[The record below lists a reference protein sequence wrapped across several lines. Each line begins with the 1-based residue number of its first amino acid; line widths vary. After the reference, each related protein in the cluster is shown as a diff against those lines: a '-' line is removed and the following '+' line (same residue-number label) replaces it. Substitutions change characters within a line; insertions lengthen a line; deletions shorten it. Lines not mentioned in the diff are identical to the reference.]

1 MKKIKIL
8 VSILIIAVLML
19 SIPVFSVDA
28 ATEPS
33 YVTLKQIHNKPNATT
48 ASIDAEI
55 KVIKDSTGCKVQNSN
70 NNWLNPFVYDDY
82 DHLVVYGI
90 PSGDFVGDFYE
101 RADGKMR
108 YNGKAGEYKYLGE
121 NADGALVTNDRY
133 YPEGTQVGSIF
144 PNVQSYKDIKWNDV
158 TGAYTSWQGLSK
170 EQKEVLSDH
179 YFSDDDYYGTC
190 VNGDEVK
197 LTLSELLGSDLTKKA
212 LVQVAPS
219 FWSVSGSVRLEYDP
233 GHWDSVI
240 FKPLAPNTLIKA
252 SITAQDT
259 YTMTADMDS
268 IDVPYTVNGTVSGDI
283 VINNM
288 LGKLKELAFK
298 SFSILQTKDFSN
310 ELVTQ
315 HAQFTKTYSRSELKE
330 GINTKTLTAS
340 ATVTT
345 IMPNDEPKT
354 ADAEKPINIIVLPK
368 IIPPSTGNIEVRC
381 IDSLTNTLIP
391 YTGSTITNV
400 PYGISKTISSPPV
413 DGYSAIGSY
422 SVYNGS
428 SETTSISNMQRGT
441 LSQSVTLSSTS
452 KNAYVYFWYDVIK
465 GPVAYIDGPTK
476 VKAGNDFDLSG
487 SRSYCKQAGA
497 TIVKYH
503 WSVPITGVSG
513 TTSFGSPG
521 IYTVKLTVTDS
532 NGLTGSTTHD
542 IEVTPPTPTARFS
555 LSGKTKENRKITI
568 DAGTSDSPD
577 NYPIDWP
584 RTTWKIEPDISTG
597 ATWEM
602 GVRLSDGTV
611 KTIDQNTDQSILNG
625 QSILYFQARYAGN
638 YNVTLSVTNTYP
650 ASNTYKGIIVVV
662 KDLAP
667 ISEIDVQA
675 SNLRENENPVD
686 NTKRNYGVI
695 PVVDHSYSP
704 DGDTI
709 GKRTWSYRYNSLN
722 NKDVNGNPIFTDDI
736 TMYKFNGNL
745 TTLFEMTEGQRLV
758 VDSDNDSS
766 IELWTY
772 DVGKYKVMVLV
783 EESIPDN
790 ETIKE
795 LLLPT
800 DIRTSIQKGW

>member
-1 MKKIKIL
+1 MKRSRLISNLLIIC
-8 VSILIIAVLML
+8 ILISFIGA
-19 SIPVFSVDA
+19 SNVFGA
-28 ATEPS
+28 AAPE
-33 YVTLKQIHNKPNATT
+33 YQALKQIHNKPNATWET
-48 ASIDAEI
+48 IYAEI
-55 KVIKDSTGCKVQNSN
+55 VQIAKDTDKVVQNPN
-70 NNWLNPFVYDDY
+70 KNWLNPFVYDDY
-82 DHLVVYGI
+82 DHLIVYDI
-90 PSGDFVGDFYE
+90 PSGDFYE
-101 RADGKMR
+101 RTDGRMR

-121 NADGALVTNDRY
+121 NEKGYLVTNDRY

-144 PNVQSYKDIKWNDV
+144 PNVQSYKNIKWNNI
-158 TGAYTSWQGLSK
+158 TGAEASWSGLTTS
-170 EQKEVLSDH
+170 QKEVLSDH
-179 YFSDDDYYGTC
+179 YFSDDDYYGTYATGT
-190 VNGDEVK
+190 VDEVP
-197 LTLSELLGSDLTKKA
+197 LTLLTLLGSSLTQKA
-212 LVQVAPS
+212 LVQVAPTL
-219 FWSVSGSVRLEYDP
+219 WGVNGSVRLEYDP

-240 FKPLAPNTLIKA
+240 FKPLAPNTTITA
-252 SITAQDT
+252 SITAQNT

-268 IDVPYTVNGTVSGDI
+268 IDVPYTVKGTVAGDI

-288 LGKLKELAFK
+288 LDKLDVMKFT
-298 SFSILQTKDFSN
+298 SFTFQPQKKDFINNSP
-310 ELVTQ
+310 TQ
-315 HAQFTKTYSRSELKE
+315 DAKFIKTYTRVELQV
-330 GINTKTLTAS
+330 GVNDKTLTAT

-345 IMPNDEPKT
+345 IMPNDVPKT

-368 IIPPSTGNIEVRC
+368 VIPPSTGNIEVRC
-381 IDSLTNTLIP
+381 IDSLTNKLIP

-400 PYGISKTISSPPV
+400 PYGTAKTVSSPPV

-422 SVYNGS
+422 SIYNTN
-428 SETTSISNMQRGT
+428 SETTSTSNMQRGT
-441 LSQSVTLSSTS
+441 LSQSVTLSSTN

-497 TIVKYH
+497 TIVKYD

-555 LSGKTKENRKITI
+555 LSGKIKENRKITI

-577 NYPIDWP
+577 NYPIDWS
-584 RTTWKIEPDISTG
+584 RTTWKIVPDLSTG

-638 YNVTLSVTNTYP
+638 YNVTLGVTNTFP
-650 ASNTYKGIIVVV
+650 ASDTYNGTIVVA

-667 ISEIDVQA
+667 VAAFEEQKTV
-675 SNLRENENPVD
+675 LREYDNPLD
-686 NTKRNYGVI
+686 STKRKYGIAPVI
-695 PVVDHSYSP
+695 DKSYST
-704 DGDTI
+704 DGDI
-709 GKRTWSYRYNSLN
+709 IAKRIWSFRYNSNN
-722 NKDVNGNPIFTDDI
+722 NKDSMGKPNFSDDS
-736 TMYKFNGNL
+736 TEFKYEGS
-745 TTLFEMTEGQRLV
+745 TSTLFLPEEAHRLI
-758 VDSDNDSS
+758 VDGENDIA
-766 IELWTY
+766 IELLSY
-772 DVGKYKVMVLV
+772 DVGQYGWQLTIV
-783 EESIPDN
+783 EDISDN
-790 ETIKE
+790 ETIIE

-800 DIRTSIQKGW
+800 DYRSTTVREW